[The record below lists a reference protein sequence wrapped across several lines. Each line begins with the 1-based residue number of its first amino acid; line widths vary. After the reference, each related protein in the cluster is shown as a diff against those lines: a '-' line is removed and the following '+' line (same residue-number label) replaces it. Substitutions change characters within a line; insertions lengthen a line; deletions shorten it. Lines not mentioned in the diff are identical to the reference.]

1 MTSRLA
7 LILLITAF
15 VSTSVLAAEEQPDI
29 SGVWVAFSSNPGFVG
44 AVSEPQ
50 TAQGKAMV
58 EEYFAQF
65 ENHVEPGAWCVAPG
79 MPYTMLTQVSYPI
92 EILQTENRITMLME
106 YDMQVRRIFMDGR
119 SEPADYPPT
128 RVGYSTGQWEGN
140 TLVVETGLL
149 TEDLDNRWPRTEQT
163 RIMERVYLSTFEKEG
178 VESTGFV
185 STIADPVSN
194 DVLVFEY
201 SVTDPLLYTEPRN
214 ITMYYQ
220 RMTDDIFLEY
230 DCPAG
235 NWREALK
242 AANP

>member
-1 MTSRLA
+1 
-7 LILLITAF
+7 
-15 VSTSVLAAEEQPDI
+15 
-29 SGVWVAFSSNPGFVG
+29 
-44 AVSEPQ
+44 
-50 TAQGKAMV
+50 MV

-65 ENHVEPGAWCVAPG
+65 ENHVEPGAWCVPPG
-79 MPYTMLTQVSYPI
+79 IPYTMMTQVSYPV
-92 EILQTENRITMLME
+92 EILQTENRITMLLE

-119 SEPADYPPT
+119 TQPDDYPPT
-128 RVGYSTGQWEGN
+128 RVGYSTGRWEEN

-149 TEDLDNRWPRTEQT
+149 SEDLDNRWPRTEQT
-163 RIMERVYLSTFEKEG
+163 SVSERIYLSTFEQEA

-194 DVLVFEY
+194 DVLVLEY
-201 SVTDPLLYTEPRN
+201 TVTDPVLFNSPKQV
-214 ITMYYQ
+214 TMYYQ